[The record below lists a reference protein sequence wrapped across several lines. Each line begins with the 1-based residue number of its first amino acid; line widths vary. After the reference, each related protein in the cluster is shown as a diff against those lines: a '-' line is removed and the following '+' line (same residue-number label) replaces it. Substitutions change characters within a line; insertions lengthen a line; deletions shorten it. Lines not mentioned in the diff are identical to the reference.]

1 MEIGQV
7 LNLFGNLTNEGNLV
21 FLSNATGNGELG
33 PVPANSVITGNATV
47 QRYTTNVRSYRM
59 VSSAVTSTT
68 SINANWQEGVN
79 NTGTEYP
86 VDNKNPN
93 DGFGTHITGSLTGA
107 NGLDATLTGAASMFT
122 VNIGTQEFESILNT
136 KTRTLIAGEPYLLM
150 VRGSRIINL
159 NYNDSFGST
168 VLRATGKL
176 AKGDQVQNFTQ
187 ATDGQFVMFGN
198 PYQSAVDMVSVFSH
212 STNLNTNYY
221 YIYDPNAGTD
231 GIGAYVTVDLNNGGN
246 TIEDGGSSSA
256 NKYLQPGQ
264 GAQVKVTGNATI
276 LFKESDKAPGN
287 FTDTNRPLSG
297 SDKLSVQLY
306 STESYN
312 NNGRILDGLVI
323 RFAAGYDNNLTE
335 ADAIK
340 PFNFTENLGIDLN
353 GTYLSIEQREIPRPN
368 EVFQLYT
375 TGYQKSD
382 YILKLNLDGVDATSL
397 YLEDNFTG
405 TSTLLDQ
412 GENSYDFSVDKNIP
426 ASIATDRFSIR
437 TEQRL
442 GVDNPSLLDGIRLFP
457 NPINDN
463 VFNITAPKLNGET
476 TVISVNDMLGREV
489 MSSVQIFSGN
499 TLKVELPADLNSGI
513 YMVTISANGESQ
525 SLRVIKR

>member
-1 MEIGQV
+1 MKKVEP
-7 LNLFGNLTNEGNLV
+7 LWS
-21 FLSNATGNGELG
+21 SN
-33 PVPANSVITGNATV
+33 
-47 QRYTTNVRSYRM
+47 
-59 VSSAVTSTT
+59 
-68 SINANWQEGVN
+68 
-79 NTGTEYP
+79 
-86 VDNKNPN
+86 
-93 DGFGTHITGSLTGA
+93 
-107 NGLDATLTGAASMFT
+107 
-122 VNIGTQEFESILNT
+122 
-136 KTRTLIAGEPYLLM
+136 
-150 VRGSRIINL
+150 
-159 NYNDSFGST
+159 
-168 VLRATGKL
+168 
-176 AKGDQVQNFTQ
+176 
-187 ATDGQFVMFGN
+187 
-198 PYQSAVDMVSVFSH
+198 
-212 STNLNTNYY
+212 
-221 YIYDPNAGTD
+221 
-231 GIGAYVTVDLNNGGN
+231 
-246 TIEDGGSSSA
+246 
-256 NKYLQPGQ
+256 
-264 GAQVKVTGNATI
+264 
-276 LFKESDKAPGN
+276 
-287 FTDTNRPLSG
+287 
-297 SDKLSVQLY
+297 
-306 STESYN
+306 
-312 NNGRILDGLVI
+312 
-323 RFAAGYDNNLTE
+323 
-335 ADAIK
+335 
-340 PFNFTENLGIDLN
+340 LN